1 MVQSEERA
9 LAFMADGTP
18 LIGVVHLCEADT
30 TRAVLIVPGAPQTRV
45 GPHRLF
51 VDLARHLAAHGVA
64 VMRMDRRG
72 FGDSAGPQV
81 EFENAGADIAAAV
94 EALRRE
100 EPGIRSVCVLGLCDG
115 ASAALLHATAIPGV
129 DELVLINPW
138 ARTDGAEAR
147 AVLQAYYLPRLLR
160 WRRWLAVMTSYARMR
175 GALGSLATAVIDAVR
190 TSAKPGGQPDFVAAM
205 LGNWVSFKGRSL
217 VILSERDLT
226 ATAFD
231 DVVRQTLSWPL
242 LMRSTRANVVHIRD
256 ADHTFSSRKQK
267 ALLAECIAA
276 WLEAETVS

>member
-1 MVQSEERA
+1 MAQSEERS
-9 LAFMADGTP
+9 LVFMADGT
-18 LIGVVHLCEADT
+18 LLVGVLHLPEEDT
-30 TRAVLIVPGAPQTRV
+30 ARAVLIVPGAPQTRV

-51 VDLARHLAAHGVA
+51 VDLARQLTAHGVA

-72 FGDSAGPQV
+72 FGDSSGPQV

-94 EALRRE
+94 AALRNAQ
-100 EPGIRSVCVLGLCDG
+100 PGIRSVCVMGLCDG
-115 ASAALLHATAIPGV
+115 ASAALLHATVIPGV
-129 DELVLINPW
+129 DELILINPW
-138 ARTDGAEAR
+138 ARTDGGEAR

-175 GALGSLATAVIDAVR
+175 GALGSLATAVVDAVR
-190 TSAKPGGQPDFVAAM
+190 TSAKPGGQPEFIAAM

-217 VILSERDLT
+217 VILSDRDLT

-231 DVVRQTLSWPL
+231 DVVRQTLSWPV
-242 LMRSTRANVVHIRD
+242 LMRSTRAEVAHIRD

-267 ALLAECIAA
+267 ALLAGCITA
-276 WLEAETVS
+276 WLETESGS